1 MEVCAL
7 VYGAPTPKSLAASAV
22 RSDAIGPKRHLVRRN
37 EIPLPGEK
45 RARNRWL
52 RSVAFDP
59 VIEAMPCE
67 SDPAPS
73 ASGPLCPSTSD
84 IELSRYGNGIIASD
98 AEAVV

>member
-1 MEVCAL
+1 MAAPERFAKKSDLLLQRGHRPYMALSVTWCA
-7 VYGAPTPKSLAASAV
+7 ATKF
-22 RSDAIGPKRHLVRRN
+22 
-37 EIPLPGEK
+37 PLPAEK

-52 RSVAFDP
+52 YSVAFDP

-73 ASGPLCPSTSD
+73 ASGPLCASTSD

-98 AEAVV
+98 AEAIV